1 MSSPPPIRALV
12 VDIDRDSAHKLAGS
26 LRKHHPE
33 IDLRPIGT
41 VAAAFEVLRSGAESG
56 ASWDAIVLTVGGR
69 HPEGLEL
76 MRRLYESAQR
86 LPVILIGDAT
96 DIEAAVEGMKI
107 GASDFLARGTQMAR
121 HLGPRLRQAIDR
133 RRARQRHEQLLP
145 VVDALPDTVLL
156 CDSGGKVLCCSQAC
170 GPMFGAAEEDLAGAP
185 FERLLDLD
193 LDQSLPDDVRALRPG
208 GSLERE
214 ARARRIDG
222 STFHALLTA
231 VRVRSGEPL
240 LLLIVRDVSR
250 WKLLQENG
258 LQREKLTSL
267 GQLIS
272 GVAHELNNPLT
283 GVLGFSQLMLGY
295 ADLPDRA
302 RGDLRTVIAQAQR
315 CERIVRNLLSFAR
328 EHKPEKRPIGV
339 NGVLESTL
347 ALLEYPLRSDNIL
360 VVKDLQEDLPLVTAD
375 FHQLQ
380 QIFLSLLTNA
390 HHAMARTRRGNRIVL
405 RTRAQEGWVRI
416 EVIDDGPGIP
426 EADLPRIFDPFF
438 TTKPRGSG
446 AGLGLSMCY
455 GMVSEHGGRI
465 RVSSHEGK
473 GTAFTVELPAPL
485 AEAASETPA
494 EAGETGADG
503 RPRILVADDED
514 SILDLLFRALTAEG
528 YRVDTARSGEVALRK
543 IDRGGHDL
551 LITDLRI
558 PGCDGLRLLE
568 HWRTRHPERAES
580 VLLTTGDTASE
591 QTQELLERSPR
602 SCIQKPFDLTEL
614 TQRVRSLLEGP
625 AGADPRPP
633 APQAEGGACPAGAG
647 AASPQPGESR

>member
-1 MSSPPPIRALV
+1 MSSLPPIRALV
-12 VDIDRDSAHKLAGS
+12 VDLDRDSAHKLASS

-33 IDLRPIGT
+33 LDLRPVGT
-41 VAAAFEVLRSGAESG
+41 VAAAFEVLRSAAESG
-56 ASWDAIVLTVGGR
+56 ATWDAIVLTVGRR

-76 MRRLYESAQR
+76 MRRLYEGAQR
-86 LPVILIGDAT
+86 LPVILIGEST

-121 HLGPRLRQAIDR
+121 HVGPRLRQAIDR
-133 RRARQRHEQLLP
+133 RRTRQRHEQLLP
-145 VVDALPDTVLL
+145 VVDSLPDTVLL
-156 CDSGGKVLCCSQAC
+156 CDVEGKVLCCSQAC
-170 GPMFGAAEEDLAGAP
+170 GPMFGAAEEELSGQP

-193 LDQSLPDDVRALRPG
+193 LDRALPDDVRALRPG
-208 GSLERE
+208 ASLERE
-214 ARARRIDG
+214 GRARRIDG
-222 STFHALLTA
+222 STFHALVTA

-283 GVLGFSQLMLGY
+283 GVLGFTQLVLGY
-295 ADLPDRA
+295 EDLPARA
-302 RGDLRTVIAQAQR
+302 RRDLRTVIEQAQR

-347 ALLEYPLRSDNIL
+347 ALLEYPLRVDNIL
-360 VVKDLQEDLPLVTAD
+360 VVKDLQEDLPLAVAD

-380 QIFLSLLTNA
+380 QVFLSLLTNA
-390 HHAMARTRRGNRIVL
+390 RHAMARSGRGNRIVL
-405 RTRAQEGWVRI
+405 RTRAHEAWIQVD
-416 EVIDDGPGIP
+416 VIDDGPGIP

-465 RVSSHEGK
+465 RVSSREGK
-473 GTAFTVELPAPL
+473 GTTFTVELPAPL
-485 AEAASETPA
+485 PDTAGGEAPA
-494 EAGETGADG
+494 MEEAGAGA
-503 RPRILVADDED
+503 RPSVLIVDDED
-514 SILDLLFRALTAEG
+514 SILDLLFKVLTAEG

-543 IDRGGHDL
+543 IDGGGHDL

-558 PGCDGLRLLE
+558 PGSDGMRLLE
-568 HWRTRHPERAES
+568 HWSVRHPERAEA

-591 QTQELLERSPR
+591 ETRELLRTSPR

-614 TQRVRSLLEGP
+614 VERVRSLLRAP
-625 AGADPRPP
+625 SGAASSP
-633 APQAEGGACPAGAG
+633 APRHDAGETCPSGAG
-647 AASPQPGESR
+647 APPGVRR

>member
-1 MSSPPPIRALV
+1 MSSAPPIRALV
-12 VDIDRDSAHKLAGS
+12 VDIDRDSAHKLAAS

-33 IDLRPIGT
+33 LDLRPVGT
-41 VAAAFEVLRSGAESG
+41 VAAAFEVLRADAESD
-56 ASWDAIVLTVGGR
+56 ASWDAIVLTVGRR

-76 MRRLYESAQR
+76 MRRLFESAQR
-86 LPVILIGDAT
+86 LPVILIGDST

-156 CDSGGKVLCCSQAC
+156 CDSGGNVLCCSQAC
-170 GPMFGAAEEDLAGAP
+170 GPMFGAAEEELAGGP
-185 FERLLDLD
+185 FDRLLDLD
-193 LDQSLPDDVRALRPG
+193 LDRSLPDDVRALRPG

-222 STFHALLTA
+222 STFHAMLTA

-240 LLLIVRDVSR
+240 LLLMIRDVSR
-250 WKLLQENG
+250 WKLLQESG

-283 GVLGFSQLMLGY
+283 GVLGFSQLILGY

-302 RGDLRTVIAQAQR
+302 RSDLRTVIAQAQR

-347 ALLEYPLRSDNIL
+347 ALLEYPLRVDNIL
-360 VVKDLQEDLPLVTAD
+360 VVKDLQEDLPLAVAD

-390 HHAMARTRRGNRIVL
+390 HHAMARSRRGNRIVL
-405 RTRAQEGWVRI
+405 RTRAQEGWIRI

-426 EADLPRIFDPFF
+426 ESDLPRIFDPFF

-455 GMVSEHGGRI
+455 GMVVEHGGRI
-465 RVSSHEGK
+465 RVSSREGK
-473 GTAFTVELPAPL
+473 GTTFTVELPAPL
-485 AEAASETPA
+485 AEGASDAAV
-494 EAGETGADG
+494 AGEAAAAQGQ
-503 RPRILVADDED
+503 PRILVVDDED
-514 SILDLLFRALTAEG
+514 SILDLLFKVLTADG

-543 IDRGGHDL
+543 IDRGAHDL

-568 HWRTRHPERAES
+568 HWRSRHPERAEA

-591 QTQELLERSPR
+591 ETRDLLATSPQ
-602 SCIQKPFDLTEL
+602 SCIQKPFDLAEL
-614 TQRVRSLLEGP
+614 TERVRSLVRASSGP
-625 AGADPRPP
+625 GSRPAPP
-633 APQAEGGACPAGAG
+633 AASACPAGAG
-647 AASPQPGESR
+647 AVSSSPGESR